1 MQFNTGYQRLV
12 VIDDSLRNRNSIDYV
27 TLLAKLIQT

>member
-1 MQFNTGYQRLV
+1 MQFNTGYQRFML
-12 VIDDSLRNRNSIDYV
+12 IDEELRNRNSIDYV